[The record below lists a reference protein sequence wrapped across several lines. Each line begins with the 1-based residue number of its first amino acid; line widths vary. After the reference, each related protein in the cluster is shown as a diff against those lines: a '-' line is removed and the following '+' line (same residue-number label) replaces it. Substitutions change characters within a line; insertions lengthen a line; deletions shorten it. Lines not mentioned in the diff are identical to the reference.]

1 MGLKDFSVLLT
12 KTVALL
18 DESAKCWINVG
29 TGMDEAHG
37 IKVPQLKEFR
47 TITVSTFSR
56 LISASR
62 SF

>member
-47 TITVSTFSR
+47 TITVSTFS
-56 LISASR
+56 L
-62 SF
+62 